1 MSNKDIETNIN
12 ENTEKSETPKKKNI
26 VHVFRPQN
34 TQNGGNKGRRSGG
47 NRQNSGQGKQM
58 QANNGRPAK
67 RPAAQN
73 TATGEAQAPKRTEKP
88 AAERAQGRRP
98 ERNERP
104 DRNERTERSNRDDN
118 RNNRGSDRRGDGRD
132 GRSDRQEGRGGQR
145 FQRGDRP
152 QNGRSD
158 RNQGDRDNR
167 YDNNRGD
174 DRQGRKFGEKS
185 DNRRNDRRN
194 EDELKEQLKD
204 MAEKFGIKYE
214 DSKVKKQGGLDREI
228 LEWIQEKEGG
238 IANEYLYF
246 NECSISEKG
255 IQVIV
260 KDNKDTVIIFSPSLV
275 LEKCQKENEYDQ
287 IVLIAKQLQ
296 EMFPKICGVD
306 KYQYDI
312 NGGDYT
318 IDGRQKWRIAFVL
331 KKESVEEKNIINYNF
346 HRIEVSLD
354 ENNNV
359 YSITIHNEN
368 LNNKIGD
375 YPIIT
380 VEEAKNRLL
389 EQRYWTSATY
399 PPNQDNISKIELIY
413 KTSNYHKYFAPYYCF

>member
-1 MSNKDIETNIN
+1 
-12 ENTEKSETPKKKNI
+12 
-26 VHVFRPQN
+26 
-34 TQNGGNKGRRSGG
+34 
-47 NRQNSGQGKQM
+47 
-58 QANNGRPAK
+58 
-67 RPAAQN
+67 
-73 TATGEAQAPKRTEKP
+73 
-88 AAERAQGRRP
+88 
-98 ERNERP
+98 
-104 DRNERTERSNRDDN
+104 
-118 RNNRGSDRRGDGRD
+118 
-132 GRSDRQEGRGGQR
+132 
-145 FQRGDRP
+145 
-152 QNGRSD
+152 
-158 RNQGDRDNR
+158 
-167 YDNNRGD
+167 
-174 DRQGRKFGEKS
+174 
-185 DNRRNDRRN
+185 
-194 EDELKEQLKD
+194 

-214 DSKVKKQGGLDREI
+214 DSKVKKQGGLDQEI
-228 LEWIQEKEGG
+228 LEWIQEKEGS

-246 NECSISEKG
+246 KDCSISEKG

-260 KDNKDTVIIFSPSLV
+260 KDNKDTVIIFSLSLA

-359 YSITIHNEN
+359 YSITVHNEN

-375 YPIIT
+375 YPIMT

-389 EQRYWTSATY
+389 EQQYWTSATY

-413 KTSNYHKYFAPYYCF
+413 KTSNYHKYYAPYYRFWVSNGEKMQNGLEIYSAFYISAIEEKYLR

>member
-1 MSNKDIETNIN
+1 
-12 ENTEKSETPKKKNI
+12 
-26 VHVFRPQN
+26 
-34 TQNGGNKGRRSGG
+34 
-47 NRQNSGQGKQM
+47 
-58 QANNGRPAK
+58 
-67 RPAAQN
+67 
-73 TATGEAQAPKRTEKP
+73 
-88 AAERAQGRRP
+88 
-98 ERNERP
+98 
-104 DRNERTERSNRDDN
+104 
-118 RNNRGSDRRGDGRD
+118 
-132 GRSDRQEGRGGQR
+132 
-145 FQRGDRP
+145 
-152 QNGRSD
+152 
-158 RNQGDRDNR
+158 
-167 YDNNRGD
+167 
-174 DRQGRKFGEKS
+174 
-185 DNRRNDRRN
+185 
-194 EDELKEQLKD
+194 

-214 DSKVKKQGGLDREI
+214 DSIVKKQGGLDREI

-260 KDNKDTVIIFSPSLV
+260 KDNKDTVIIFSLSLA

-359 YSITIHNEN
+359 YSITVHNEN

-375 YPIIT
+375 YPIMT

-389 EQRYWTSATY
+389 EQQYWTSATY

-413 KTSNYHKYFAPYYCF
+413 KTSNYHKYYAPYYRFWVSNGEKMQNGLEIYSAFYISAIEEKYLR

>member
-1 MSNKDIETNIN
+1 MIRKIMWILILIVNVVVQNDINYVERQSYLPNIEISDVAEESKNVDGNETFLLYEDQCIQDANPWN
-12 ENTEKSETPKKKNI
+12 EESKVKELPVYYNASCYGEDEK
-26 VHVFRPQN
+26 V
-34 TQNGGNKGRRSGG
+34 
-47 NRQNSGQGKQM
+47 
-58 QANNGRPAK
+58 
-67 RPAAQN
+67 
-73 TATGEAQAPKRTEKP
+73 
-88 AAERAQGRRP
+88 
-98 ERNERP
+98 
-104 DRNERTERSNRDDN
+104 DN
-118 RNNRGSDRRGDGRD
+118 
-132 GRSDRQEGRGGQR
+132 
-145 FQRGDRP
+145 F
-152 QNGRSD
+152 
-158 RNQGDRDNR
+158 
-167 YDNNRGD
+167 
-174 DRQGRKFGEKS
+174 
-185 DNRRNDRRN
+185 N

-214 DSKVKKQGGLDREI
+214 DSKVKKQGGLDQEI

-260 KDNKDTVIIFSPSLV
+260 KDNKDTVIIFSLSLV

-354 ENNNV
+354 ENYNV

-413 KTSNYHKYFAPYYCF
+413 KTSNYHKYFAPYYCFWVSNGEKMQNGLEIYSAFYISAIEEKYLK

>member
-1 MSNKDIETNIN
+1 
-12 ENTEKSETPKKKNI
+12 
-26 VHVFRPQN
+26 
-34 TQNGGNKGRRSGG
+34 
-47 NRQNSGQGKQM
+47 
-58 QANNGRPAK
+58 
-67 RPAAQN
+67 
-73 TATGEAQAPKRTEKP
+73 
-88 AAERAQGRRP
+88 
-98 ERNERP
+98 
-104 DRNERTERSNRDDN
+104 
-118 RNNRGSDRRGDGRD
+118 
-132 GRSDRQEGRGGQR
+132 
-145 FQRGDRP
+145 
-152 QNGRSD
+152 
-158 RNQGDRDNR
+158 
-167 YDNNRGD
+167 
-174 DRQGRKFGEKS
+174 
-185 DNRRNDRRN
+185 
-194 EDELKEQLKD
+194 

-260 KDNKDTVIIFSPSLV
+260 KDNKDTVIIFSLSLA

-359 YSITIHNEN
+359 YSITVHNEN

-375 YPIIT
+375 YPIMT

-389 EQRYWTSATY
+389 EQQYWTSATY

-413 KTSNYHKYFAPYYCF
+413 KTSNYHKYYAPYYRFWVSNGEKMQNGLEIYSAFYISAIEEKYLR

>member
-1 MSNKDIETNIN
+1 M
-12 ENTEKSETPKKKNI
+12 
-26 VHVFRPQN
+26 
-34 TQNGGNKGRRSGG
+34 
-47 NRQNSGQGKQM
+47 
-58 QANNGRPAK
+58 
-67 RPAAQN
+67 
-73 TATGEAQAPKRTEKP
+73 
-88 AAERAQGRRP
+88 
-98 ERNERP
+98 
-104 DRNERTERSNRDDN
+104 
-118 RNNRGSDRRGDGRD
+118 
-132 GRSDRQEGRGGQR
+132 
-145 FQRGDRP
+145 
-152 QNGRSD
+152 
-158 RNQGDRDNR
+158 
-167 YDNNRGD
+167 
-174 DRQGRKFGEKS
+174 
-185 DNRRNDRRN
+185 
-194 EDELKEQLKD
+194 
-204 MAEKFGIKYE
+204 
-214 DSKVKKQGGLDREI
+214 
-228 LEWIQEKEGG
+228 
-238 IANEYLYF
+238 
-246 NECSISEKG
+246 
-255 IQVIV
+255 
-260 KDNKDTVIIFSPSLV
+260 
-275 LEKCQKENEYDQ
+275 EKCQKENEYDQ

-399 PPNQDNISKIELIY
+399 PPNQNNISKIELIY
-413 KTSNYHKYFAPYYCF
+413 KTSNYHKYFAPYYCFWVSNGEKMQNGLEIYSAFYISAIEEKYLR

>member
-1 MSNKDIETNIN
+1 
-12 ENTEKSETPKKKNI
+12 
-26 VHVFRPQN
+26 
-34 TQNGGNKGRRSGG
+34 
-47 NRQNSGQGKQM
+47 
-58 QANNGRPAK
+58 
-67 RPAAQN
+67 
-73 TATGEAQAPKRTEKP
+73 
-88 AAERAQGRRP
+88 
-98 ERNERP
+98 
-104 DRNERTERSNRDDN
+104 
-118 RNNRGSDRRGDGRD
+118 
-132 GRSDRQEGRGGQR
+132 
-145 FQRGDRP
+145 
-152 QNGRSD
+152 
-158 RNQGDRDNR
+158 
-167 YDNNRGD
+167 
-174 DRQGRKFGEKS
+174 
-185 DNRRNDRRN
+185 
-194 EDELKEQLKD
+194 

-375 YPIIT
+375 YPIMT

-389 EQRYWTSATY
+389 EQQYWTSATY

-413 KTSNYHKYFAPYYCF
+413 KTSNYHKYYAPYYRFWVSNGEKMQNGLEIYSAFYISAIEEKYLR

>member
-1 MSNKDIETNIN
+1 
-12 ENTEKSETPKKKNI
+12 
-26 VHVFRPQN
+26 
-34 TQNGGNKGRRSGG
+34 
-47 NRQNSGQGKQM
+47 
-58 QANNGRPAK
+58 
-67 RPAAQN
+67 
-73 TATGEAQAPKRTEKP
+73 
-88 AAERAQGRRP
+88 
-98 ERNERP
+98 
-104 DRNERTERSNRDDN
+104 
-118 RNNRGSDRRGDGRD
+118 
-132 GRSDRQEGRGGQR
+132 
-145 FQRGDRP
+145 
-152 QNGRSD
+152 
-158 RNQGDRDNR
+158 
-167 YDNNRGD
+167 
-174 DRQGRKFGEKS
+174 
-185 DNRRNDRRN
+185 
-194 EDELKEQLKD
+194 

-260 KDNKDTVIIFSPSLV
+260 KDNKDTVIIFSLSLA

-346 HRIEVSLD
+346 HRIEVAT
-354 ENNNV
+354 V
-359 YSITIHNEN
+359 YKGNIIKNLIMDCQSYAKYRPNETTGGIFVSWRR
-368 LNNKIGD
+368 K
-375 YPIIT
+375 
-380 VEEAKNRLL
+380 EELPTGA
-389 EQRYWTSATY
+389 
-399 PPNQDNISKIELIY
+399 
-413 KTSNYHKYFAPYYCF
+413 

>member
-1 MSNKDIETNIN
+1 
-12 ENTEKSETPKKKNI
+12 
-26 VHVFRPQN
+26 
-34 TQNGGNKGRRSGG
+34 
-47 NRQNSGQGKQM
+47 
-58 QANNGRPAK
+58 
-67 RPAAQN
+67 
-73 TATGEAQAPKRTEKP
+73 
-88 AAERAQGRRP
+88 
-98 ERNERP
+98 
-104 DRNERTERSNRDDN
+104 
-118 RNNRGSDRRGDGRD
+118 
-132 GRSDRQEGRGGQR
+132 
-145 FQRGDRP
+145 
-152 QNGRSD
+152 
-158 RNQGDRDNR
+158 
-167 YDNNRGD
+167 
-174 DRQGRKFGEKS
+174 
-185 DNRRNDRRN
+185 
-194 EDELKEQLKD
+194 

-260 KDNKDTVIIFSPSLV
+260 KDNKDTVIIFSPSLA

-413 KTSNYHKYFAPYYCF
+413 KTSNYHKYFAPYYCFRFLMVKKFKMV

>member
-1 MSNKDIETNIN
+1 
-12 ENTEKSETPKKKNI
+12 
-26 VHVFRPQN
+26 
-34 TQNGGNKGRRSGG
+34 
-47 NRQNSGQGKQM
+47 
-58 QANNGRPAK
+58 
-67 RPAAQN
+67 
-73 TATGEAQAPKRTEKP
+73 
-88 AAERAQGRRP
+88 
-98 ERNERP
+98 
-104 DRNERTERSNRDDN
+104 
-118 RNNRGSDRRGDGRD
+118 
-132 GRSDRQEGRGGQR
+132 
-145 FQRGDRP
+145 
-152 QNGRSD
+152 
-158 RNQGDRDNR
+158 
-167 YDNNRGD
+167 
-174 DRQGRKFGEKS
+174 
-185 DNRRNDRRN
+185 
-194 EDELKEQLKD
+194 

-260 KDNKDTVIIFSPSLV
+260 KDNKDTVIIFSLSLA

-389 EQRYWTSATY
+389 EQRYWMSATY

-413 KTSNYHKYFAPYYCF
+413 KTSNYHKYYAPYYRFWVSNGEKIQNGLEIYLTFYISAIEEKYLR

>member
-1 MSNKDIETNIN
+1 MS
-12 ENTEKSETPKKKNI
+12 
-26 VHVFRPQN
+26 
-34 TQNGGNKGRRSGG
+34 
-47 NRQNSGQGKQM
+47 
-58 QANNGRPAK
+58 
-67 RPAAQN
+67 
-73 TATGEAQAPKRTEKP
+73 
-88 AAERAQGRRP
+88 
-98 ERNERP
+98 
-104 DRNERTERSNRDDN
+104 
-118 RNNRGSDRRGDGRD
+118 
-132 GRSDRQEGRGGQR
+132 
-145 FQRGDRP
+145 
-152 QNGRSD
+152 
-158 RNQGDRDNR
+158 
-167 YDNNRGD
+167 
-174 DRQGRKFGEKS
+174 
-185 DNRRNDRRN
+185 
-194 EDELKEQLKD
+194 
-204 MAEKFGIKYE
+204 EKFGIKYE

-246 NECSISEKG
+246 KDCSISEKG
-255 IQVIV
+255 IQVMV
-260 KDNKDTVIIFSPSLV
+260 KDNKDTVIIFSPCLV
-275 LEKCQKENEYDQ
+275 LEKSQKENEYDQ

-359 YSITIHNEN
+359 YSITVHNEN

-375 YPIIT
+375 YPIMT

-389 EQRYWTSATY
+389 EQRYWMSATY

-413 KTSNYHKYFAPYYCF
+413 KTSNYHKYYAPYYRFWVSNGEKMQNGLEIYSAFYISAIEEKYLR

>member
-1 MSNKDIETNIN
+1 M
-12 ENTEKSETPKKKNI
+12 
-26 VHVFRPQN
+26 
-34 TQNGGNKGRRSGG
+34 
-47 NRQNSGQGKQM
+47 
-58 QANNGRPAK
+58 
-67 RPAAQN
+67 
-73 TATGEAQAPKRTEKP
+73 
-88 AAERAQGRRP
+88 
-98 ERNERP
+98 
-104 DRNERTERSNRDDN
+104 
-118 RNNRGSDRRGDGRD
+118 
-132 GRSDRQEGRGGQR
+132 
-145 FQRGDRP
+145 
-152 QNGRSD
+152 
-158 RNQGDRDNR
+158 
-167 YDNNRGD
+167 
-174 DRQGRKFGEKS
+174 
-185 DNRRNDRRN
+185 
-194 EDELKEQLKD
+194 
-204 MAEKFGIKYE
+204 
-214 DSKVKKQGGLDREI
+214 
-228 LEWIQEKEGG
+228 EWIQEKEGS

-246 NECSISEKG
+246 KDCSISEKG
-255 IQVIV
+255 IQVMV
-260 KDNKDTVIIFSPSLV
+260 KDNKDTVIIFSPCLV
-275 LEKCQKENEYDQ
+275 LEKSQKENEYDQ

-331 KKESVEEKNIINYNF
+331 KNEPEEEKNIINYNF

-389 EQRYWTSATY
+389 EQQYWTSATY

-413 KTSNYHKYFAPYYCF
+413 KTSNYHKYFAPYYRFWVSNGEKMQNGLEIYLAFYISAIEEKYLR

>member
-1 MSNKDIETNIN
+1 
-12 ENTEKSETPKKKNI
+12 
-26 VHVFRPQN
+26 
-34 TQNGGNKGRRSGG
+34 
-47 NRQNSGQGKQM
+47 
-58 QANNGRPAK
+58 
-67 RPAAQN
+67 
-73 TATGEAQAPKRTEKP
+73 
-88 AAERAQGRRP
+88 
-98 ERNERP
+98 
-104 DRNERTERSNRDDN
+104 
-118 RNNRGSDRRGDGRD
+118 
-132 GRSDRQEGRGGQR
+132 
-145 FQRGDRP
+145 
-152 QNGRSD
+152 
-158 RNQGDRDNR
+158 
-167 YDNNRGD
+167 
-174 DRQGRKFGEKS
+174 
-185 DNRRNDRRN
+185 
-194 EDELKEQLKD
+194 

-214 DSKVKKQGGLDREI
+214 DSKVKKQGGLDQEI

-368 LNNKIGD
+368 LNNKNSFYFKSKTASLYEESLLDYLKNGNNLVIESSYDGVLCEYDLLIASQFLIHCIGNILD
-375 YPIIT
+375 IDVSKPCY
-380 VEEAKNRLL
+380 
-389 EQRYWTSATY
+389 S
-399 PPNQDNISKIELIY
+399 DNAMKIYFYKGEL
-413 KTSNYHKYFAPYYCF
+413 

>member
-1 MSNKDIETNIN
+1 MIRKIMWILTVIVNVVVQNDISYVERQSYLPSIEISDVAEESKNVDGN
-12 ENTEKSETPKKKNI
+12 EAFLLYEDQCIQDANPWNEESKVKKLPVYYNASFYGEDEK
-26 VHVFRPQN
+26 V
-34 TQNGGNKGRRSGG
+34 
-47 NRQNSGQGKQM
+47 
-58 QANNGRPAK
+58 
-67 RPAAQN
+67 
-73 TATGEAQAPKRTEKP
+73 
-88 AAERAQGRRP
+88 
-98 ERNERP
+98 
-104 DRNERTERSNRDDN
+104 
-118 RNNRGSDRRGDGRD
+118 
-132 GRSDRQEGRGGQR
+132 
-145 FQRGDRP
+145 
-152 QNGRSD
+152 
-158 RNQGDRDNR
+158 
-167 YDNNRGD
+167 
-174 DRQGRKFGEKS
+174 
-185 DNRRNDRRN
+185 NDFN

-204 MAEKFGIKYE
+204 MAEKVGIEYE
-214 DSKVKKQGGLDREI
+214 DSKLKKQGGLDQEI
-228 LEWIQEKEGG
+228 LEWIQEKEGS

-246 NECSISEKG
+246 KDCSISEKG
-255 IQVIV
+255 IQVMV
-260 KDNKDTVIIFSPSLV
+260 KDNKDTVIIFSPCLV
-275 LEKCQKENEYDQ
+275 LEKSQKENEYDQ

-346 HRIEVSLD
+346 HRIEISLD

-413 KTSNYHKYFAPYYCF
+413 KTSNYHKYYAPYYRFWVSNGEKMQNGLEIYSAFYISAIEEKYLYIN

>member
-1 MSNKDIETNIN
+1 
-12 ENTEKSETPKKKNI
+12 
-26 VHVFRPQN
+26 
-34 TQNGGNKGRRSGG
+34 
-47 NRQNSGQGKQM
+47 
-58 QANNGRPAK
+58 
-67 RPAAQN
+67 
-73 TATGEAQAPKRTEKP
+73 
-88 AAERAQGRRP
+88 
-98 ERNERP
+98 
-104 DRNERTERSNRDDN
+104 
-118 RNNRGSDRRGDGRD
+118 
-132 GRSDRQEGRGGQR
+132 
-145 FQRGDRP
+145 
-152 QNGRSD
+152 
-158 RNQGDRDNR
+158 
-167 YDNNRGD
+167 
-174 DRQGRKFGEKS
+174 
-185 DNRRNDRRN
+185 
-194 EDELKEQLKD
+194 

-260 KDNKDTVIIFSPSLV
+260 KDNKDTVIIFSLSLA

-354 ENNNV
+354 EKMIYLETYCQEHPHFSFRELLERQGSKV
-359 YSITIHNEN
+359 EIIVTFLAMLEFMKTGRIRIVQEQLFDEIY
-368 LNNKIGD
+368 
-375 YPIIT
+375 IT
-380 VEEAKNRLL
+380 VCGQAISDVGRLPS
-389 EQRYWTSATY
+389 EPAGSM
-399 PPNQDNISKIELIY
+399 IKEKIRE
-413 KTSNYHKYFAPYYCF
+413 

>member
-1 MSNKDIETNIN
+1 
-12 ENTEKSETPKKKNI
+12 
-26 VHVFRPQN
+26 
-34 TQNGGNKGRRSGG
+34 
-47 NRQNSGQGKQM
+47 
-58 QANNGRPAK
+58 
-67 RPAAQN
+67 
-73 TATGEAQAPKRTEKP
+73 
-88 AAERAQGRRP
+88 
-98 ERNERP
+98 
-104 DRNERTERSNRDDN
+104 
-118 RNNRGSDRRGDGRD
+118 
-132 GRSDRQEGRGGQR
+132 
-145 FQRGDRP
+145 
-152 QNGRSD
+152 
-158 RNQGDRDNR
+158 
-167 YDNNRGD
+167 
-174 DRQGRKFGEKS
+174 
-185 DNRRNDRRN
+185 
-194 EDELKEQLKD
+194 

-260 KDNKDTVIIFSPSLV
+260 KDNKDTVIIFSPCLV
-275 LEKCQKENEYDQ
+275 LEKSQKENEYDQ

-346 HRIEVSLD
+346 HRIEISLD

-413 KTSNYHKYFAPYYCF
+413 KTSNYHKYYAPYYRFWVSNGEKMQNGLEIYSAFYISAIEEKYLR

>member
-1 MSNKDIETNIN
+1 
-12 ENTEKSETPKKKNI
+12 
-26 VHVFRPQN
+26 
-34 TQNGGNKGRRSGG
+34 
-47 NRQNSGQGKQM
+47 
-58 QANNGRPAK
+58 
-67 RPAAQN
+67 
-73 TATGEAQAPKRTEKP
+73 
-88 AAERAQGRRP
+88 
-98 ERNERP
+98 
-104 DRNERTERSNRDDN
+104 
-118 RNNRGSDRRGDGRD
+118 
-132 GRSDRQEGRGGQR
+132 
-145 FQRGDRP
+145 
-152 QNGRSD
+152 
-158 RNQGDRDNR
+158 
-167 YDNNRGD
+167 
-174 DRQGRKFGEKS
+174 
-185 DNRRNDRRN
+185 
-194 EDELKEQLKD
+194 

-260 KDNKDTVIIFSPSLV
+260 KDNKDTVIIFSPSLA

-359 YSITIHNEN
+359 YSITVHNEN

-375 YPIIT
+375 YPIMT

-413 KTSNYHKYFAPYYCF
+413 KTSNYHKYYAPYYRFWVSNGEKMQNGLEIYSAFYISAIEEKYLR

>member
-1 MSNKDIETNIN
+1 MVG
-12 ENTEKSETPKKKNI
+12 I
-26 VHVFRPQN
+26 VIH
-34 TQNGGNKGRRSGG
+34 
-47 NRQNSGQGKQM
+47 
-58 QANNGRPAK
+58 
-67 RPAAQN
+67 
-73 TATGEAQAPKRTEKP
+73 
-88 AAERAQGRRP
+88 
-98 ERNERP
+98 
-104 DRNERTERSNRDDN
+104 
-118 RNNRGSDRRGDGRD
+118 
-132 GRSDRQEGRGGQR
+132 
-145 FQRGDRP
+145 
-152 QNGRSD
+152 
-158 RNQGDRDNR
+158 
-167 YDNNRGD
+167 
-174 DRQGRKFGEKS
+174 
-185 DNRRNDRRN
+185 
-194 EDELKEQLKD
+194 
-204 MAEKFGIKYE
+204 I

-354 ENNNV
+354 ENYNV

>member
-1 MSNKDIETNIN
+1 MK
-12 ENTEKSETPKKKNI
+12 I
-26 VHVFRPQN
+26 V
-34 TQNGGNKGRRSGG
+34 K
-47 NRQNSGQGKQM
+47 
-58 QANNGRPAK
+58 
-67 RPAAQN
+67 
-73 TATGEAQAPKRTEKP
+73 
-88 AAERAQGRRP
+88 
-98 ERNERP
+98 
-104 DRNERTERSNRDDN
+104 
-118 RNNRGSDRRGDGRD
+118 
-132 GRSDRQEGRGGQR
+132 
-145 FQRGDRP
+145 
-152 QNGRSD
+152 
-158 RNQGDRDNR
+158 
-167 YDNNRGD
+167 
-174 DRQGRKFGEKS
+174 
-185 DNRRNDRRN
+185 
-194 EDELKEQLKD
+194 
-204 MAEKFGIKYE
+204 
-214 DSKVKKQGGLDREI
+214 KKQGGLDREI

-260 KDNKDTVIIFSPSLV
+260 KDNKDTVIIFSLSLA

-389 EQRYWTSATY
+389 EQRYWMSATY